1 MHGLLNYRGMTDTRA
16 PNGATGTLLLDPF
29 DVRISNQETTDG
41 SINSGI
47 FSPTG
52 NESNLNANELAAAL
66 QTSNIIVTTGGA
78 GSPGSQTGDITIGS
92 GTQLN
97 WNASTT
103 LTLSAFHDIT
113 FRPGSSI
120 SSGGRIPNPARAISS
135 CVPTI
140 VALDQEP

>member
-1 MHGLLNYRGMTDTRA
+1 MTDTRA

-66 QTSNIIVTTGGA
+66 QTSNIIVTTVEPA
-78 GSPGSQTGDITIGS
+78 VPALRRATSQSAQVHNLTGTP
-92 GTQLN
+92 QP
-97 WNASTT
+97 
-103 LTLSAFHDIT
+103 
-113 FRPGSSI
+113 R
-120 SSGGRIPNPARAISS
+120 
-135 CVPTI
+135 
-140 VALDQEP
+140 

>member
-1 MHGLLNYRGMTDTRA
+1 MTDTRA

-52 NESNLNANELAAAL
+52 NDFNLNANELAAAL

-78 GSPGSQTGDITIGS
+78 GSPALRRATSQ
-92 GTQLN
+92 
-97 WNASTT
+97 
-103 LTLSAFHDIT
+103 SAQVHNF
-113 FRPGSSI
+113 
-120 SSGGRIPNPARAISS
+120 
-135 CVPTI
+135 
-140 VALDQEP
+140 